1 MTMRRRVVFGLTGA
15 VFLRPALA
23 GDAEMAAA
31 IQRFTDGATP
41 VGGRVHL
48 DIAPL
53 VENGNAVPVTIRV
66 DSAMSAAEHVQQ
78 IALFNQLN
86 PQPDVAIFKLS
97 PGLGRAEV
105 STRIRL
111 ATSQQLVALARFSDG
126 SFGMQRVDVIVTLA
140 ACVE

>member
-1 MTMRRRVVFGLTGA
+1 MTMRRRAVLGATGA

-23 GDAEMAAA
+23 SDDAMAAA
-31 IQRFTDGATP
+31 MQGFTGGAKPTS
-41 VGGRVHL
+41 GRVHL

-66 DSAMSAAEHVQQ
+66 DSAMSGAEHVQQ

-86 PQPDVAIFKLS
+86 PQPDVAIFTLG
-97 PGLGRAEV
+97 PGLGLAQV

-126 SFGMQRVDVIVTLA
+126 SFGMQRVEVIVTLA